1 MKTTTAGVKSY
12 HEHMREIGFLRVW
25 PGLHPAILRAGA
37 AIPYRMWLL
46 IRHHD
51 ADGRGVV
58 DTRRF
63 LKSLYLDGI
72 TRAHLRTADAKQRAI
87 FGRDV
92 FFTVDGDRIHYRSL
106 ESVAAALA
114 AAPSRSA
121 YILKPGV
128 RHLETFN
135 AQIYAAW
142 IGAGDGPKMAS
153 RARLEEIFGV
163 SGQTLRRWEGIAGV
177 DVTFN
182 VVEVKL
188 ADAEIAARYIV
199 EDDRPHKAEAASPII
214 EARLR
219 LENATKAQPGHA
231 EARPAGYVFERDG
244 RIFYRT
250 VNTYTHKYVSG
261 RTGRAKKAAKAAHR
275 AAAGLLSDAGET
287 HDKRLRIFFDARRLN
302 GRRAEDFVTGA
313 SVHAQA
319 DATGRQPAIRIQ
331 HGHAVLWQFSRSK
344 PAEWRF

>member
-1 MKTTTAGVKSY
+1 MKTTAAGQVKPY
-12 HEHMREIGFLRVW
+12 HDHMREIGYLRVW

-37 AIPYRMWLL
+37 AVPYRMWLL

-72 TRAHLRTADAKQRAI
+72 TRAHLRTADDKQRAI

-114 AAPSRSA
+114 AAPGRSA

-128 RHLETFN
+128 RHLERFN
-135 AQIYAAW
+135 ALIYAAW
-142 IGAGDGPKMAS
+142 IGAGDGPKMVS

-163 SGQTLRRWEGIAGV
+163 SGQTLRRWESIAGV
-177 DVTFN
+177 DVTAN
-182 VVEVKL
+182 VVEVAP
-188 ADAEIAARYIV
+188 ADAEIAAQYIT
-199 EDDRPHKAEAASPII
+199 EDDRPHK
-214 EARLR
+214 
-219 LENATKAQPGHA
+219 A

-244 RIFYRT
+244 RIYYRT
-250 VNTYTHKYVSG
+250 VNTYRSKYVSG

-302 GRRAEDFVTGA
+302 GRRHFVTGA

-319 DATGRQPAIRIQ
+319 DAVGRQPAIRIQ
-331 HGHAVLWQFSRSK
+331 YGHADLWQFSRRK